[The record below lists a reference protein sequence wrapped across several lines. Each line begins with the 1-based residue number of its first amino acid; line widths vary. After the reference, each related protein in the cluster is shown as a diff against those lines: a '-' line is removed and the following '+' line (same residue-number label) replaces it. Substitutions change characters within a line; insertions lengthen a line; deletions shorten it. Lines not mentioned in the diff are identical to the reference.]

1 LALNRAKRRA
11 KNASSEKAMA
21 CTRGEDFVQ
30 QNGEHAPAGSG
41 DLGMTL
47 LEVMMASLLFLAVS
61 LGVIPMFTQSLVSNT
76 SGNDSTKA
84 ANFARAR
91 AEELM
96 QLPFNHRDLTVEAG
110 SAKTLEEYCSS
121 NDPVWHPFPV
131 PNGLQPA
138 WTRST
143 IVRQYNVDA
152 LADNVVDID
161 EALPAG
167 TDPSFVHLKEI
178 AVAVEQGGVF
188 FTSSAKTITVRTL
201 RAH

>member
-1 LALNRAKRRA
+1 VDVVEQKRA
-11 KNASSEKAMA
+11 
-21 CTRGEDFVQ
+21 G
-30 QNGEHAPAGSG
+30 AGRQSAEA
-41 DLGMTL
+41 GMTL

-61 LGVIPMFTQSLVSNT
+61 LGVVPMFTQSLVSNT

-96 QLPFNHRDLTVEAG
+96 QLPFNQSDLTIETGA
-110 SAKTLEEYCSS
+110 AKTFEEYYSS
-121 NDPVWHPFPV
+121 DDQVWRPFPV
-131 PNGLQPA
+131 PA
-138 WTRST
+138 DVHADWTRT
-143 IVRQYNVDA
+143 TTVRQYNVDA
-152 LADNVVDID
+152 LEDNVVDVA

-178 AVAVEQGGVF
+178 AVAVAQGGSF